1 MNARASPATN
11 SGRAVPDER
20 FDERCVAAARHR
32 QNKSNGDPLMTKRPV
47 AKFLSR
53 LALGVALS
61 STALSAFA
69 GAVLDRVQSSK
80 QLVVAV
86 SAKWPPHAF
95 LNDNHQLAGF
105 DIDVANDIARRLGVN
120 VKFDTPDFHLVTG
133 GHWQGRW
140 DLAVY
145 SITPTKARARVLN
158 FPAIYFYSK
167 YVFVVHKDS
176 KAKTPEDLKNV
187 TFGVEGGTTADDY
200 MHRDLQL
207 DANSLPPF
215 RYLDYTPKTIITY
228 KTSLLPFEDLRLG
241 DNVRL
246 GAILTEEQTAETA
259 IEHGYPVKIIPN
271 DVAFLE
277 PVAIVSD
284 KGDPDFDKKLAAIVN
299 DMKQDGTLKKI
310 SQKWYGKDYTQPNL

>member
-1 MNARASPATN
+1 
-11 SGRAVPDER
+11 
-20 FDERCVAAARHR
+20 
-32 QNKSNGDPLMTKRPV
+32 MTKRPV

-53 LALGVALS
+53 LALGVAVS
-61 STALSAFA
+61 TTALSAFA

-105 DIDVANDIARRLGVN
+105 DIDVANDIAQRLGVK
-120 VKFDTPDFHLVTG
+120 VKFDTPDFNLVTG

-140 DLAVY
+140 DLAVF

-158 FPAIYFYSK
+158 FPAIYYYSK

-176 KAKTPEDLKNV
+176 KAKTREDLKNV

-200 MHRDLQL
+200 MHHALQL
-207 DANSLPPF
+207 DATSLPPYK
-215 RYLDYTPKTIITY
+215 YLDYTPKMITY
-228 KTSLLPFEDLRLG
+228 KSSLLPFEDLRLG

-246 GAILTEEQTAETA
+246 GAIIAEEQTAETA
-259 IEHGYPVKIIPN
+259 IKHGYPVKIIPN
-271 DVAFLE
+271 DIAFLE

-284 KGDPDFDKKLAAIVN
+284 KGDPDFDKKIAGIIN
-299 DMKQDGTLKKI
+299 TMKQDGTLKKI
-310 SQKWYGKDYTQPNL
+310 SEKWYGKDYTQPNL